1 MTKGS
6 MREYA
11 LIQQPTT
18 RCERSKTHDF
28 QVGGQW
34 ANFLYYLLQRITL
47 PLKQLQ
53 REIPKP
59 LQLNRRG
66 SENNFLLVGY
76 SGSISTKKHLVDL
89 PRYHEALS
97 KRTPHSWTVNGGWCW
112 TDTPRR
118 PSGPEEPS
126 FPEDLQSLSKVSRRV
141 TAGTGKAVHPWNS
154 RARKEMMWERG
165 NR

>member
-1 MTKGS
+1 MQKTSIEKAVGFSTKAKTCSIILPKLESVKMTKGS

-11 LIQQPTT
+11 LILQPTT

-47 PLKQLQ
+47 PLKRFQ

-59 LQLNRRG
+59 LQLNRQG

-76 SGSISTKKHLVDL
+76 SGSISTKKHLMDL

-97 KRTPHSWTVNGGWCW
+97 KRTPHS
-112 TDTPRR
+112 
-118 PSGPEEPS
+118 
-126 FPEDLQSLSKVSRRV
+126 
-141 TAGTGKAVHPWNS
+141 
-154 RARKEMMWERG
+154 
-165 NR
+165 